1 MLKSLLFTDGT
12 DIYQDINQWRPYSE
26 EIEKCKQFGRKFGE
40 KIKS

>member
-1 MLKSLLFTDGT
+1 MKVEMPIPSLTL
-12 DIYQDINQWRPYSE
+12 QWRPNSE